1 MINWFTSDTHFGHEN
16 IIRYCGRPFKSLK
29 EMDETLVKN
38 WNSRVKKE
46 DTVYFLGDFCFKK
59 STEAPN
65 ANAFEYY
72 REQLNGNIIFIGG
85 NHDRQNRNKT
95 ILQSGLISL
104 GGRQIYLVHDPIHM
118 NFKYQIGF
126 CGHVHEKWQIKC
138 VNNTPIVNVGV
149 DVWKYY
155 PVEINQINKALAK
168 WSNTNDLS

>member
-1 MINWFTSDTHFGHEN
+1 MINWLTSDTHFGHEN

-38 WNSRVKKE
+38 WNSRVSKG

-72 REQLNGNIIFIGG
+72 REQLNGNIVFIGG

-95 ILQSGLISL
+95 ILQGCVVCL
-104 GGRQIYLVHDPIHM
+104 GGQQIYLVHDPKHM
-118 NFKYQIGF
+118 NPAYKLGF
-126 CGHVHEKWQIKC
+126 CGHVHEKWKIVKYGPT
-138 VNNTPIVNVGV
+138 VIVNVGV
-149 DVWKYY
+149 DQWNFF
-155 PVEINQINKALAK
+155 PIEINQINKALAK
-168 WSNTNDLS
+168 WRTTHDIS